1 MLQREVSSAMKG
13 KENAV
18 MKFAS
23 LEISLLGANKVK
35 DSFEKKIKELTKE
48 NEIMAQK
55 NKALMVE
62 KTRICNMVDE
72 KVQEIEKIK
81 ADNNGLETKSKW
93 NTIKLKQE
101 MQLKVTAEQTV
112 EKLSQ
117 EVNQLKLA
125 EISRE
130 KEEVE
135 VERNMLAGNSS
146 IHWHEVIF
154 NI

>member
-1 MLQREVSSAMKG
+1 MLHREVASAIKG

-35 DSFEKKIKELTKE
+35 DSFDKKIKDLTKE
-48 NEIMAQK
+48 NEILVQK

-72 KVQEIEKIK
+72 KVQEVERIK
-81 ADNNGLETKSKW
+81 TDFNGLETKSKW

-101 MQLKVTAEQTV
+101 MQLKVVAEQNV
-112 EKLSQ
+112 EKLIQ

-130 KEEVE
+130 KEELE
-135 VERNMLAGNSS
+135 VERNMLAG
-146 IHWHEVIF
+146 
-154 NI
+154 

>member
-1 MLQREVSSAMKG
+1 MLHREVASAIKG

-35 DSFEKKIKELTKE
+35 DSFDKKIKDLTKE
-48 NEIMAQK
+48 NEILVQK

-72 KVQEIEKIK
+72 KVQEVERIK
-81 ADNNGLETKSKW
+81 TDFNGLETKSKW

-101 MQLKVTAEQTV
+101 MQLKVVAEQNV
-112 EKLSQ
+112 EKLIQ

-130 KEEVE
+130 KEELE
-135 VERNMLAGNSS
+135 VERNILAG
-146 IHWHEVIF
+146 
-154 NI
+154 